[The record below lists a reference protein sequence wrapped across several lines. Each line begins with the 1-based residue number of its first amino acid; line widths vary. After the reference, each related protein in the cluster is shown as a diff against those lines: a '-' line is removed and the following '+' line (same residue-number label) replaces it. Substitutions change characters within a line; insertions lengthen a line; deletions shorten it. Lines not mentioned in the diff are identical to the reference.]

1 MSTQLILNDI
11 RGTTAIIT
19 LNRPERRNALSRGL
33 IEELSDAIERAGRDS
48 DVRSVVLTG
57 AGSAFCAGM
66 DLKESASKTASISHS
81 EETLMVANAQ
91 AIADLIDLV
100 HKLPKPTIAALNG
113 DAYAGGAGLALACD
127 FVIASDGAKLG
138 YPEVRRG
145 LVASIVLH
153 DLIRQAG
160 DRRARRL
167 LLGGTPI
174 SAHEAYAWG
183 LYHEI
188 TSVDL
193 LLERAL
199 ELGRSLAE
207 CGPRALATTKRLL
220 DESLFRP
227 ATLRGAAAISAAVR
241 VSDEAIEGIAAFLE
255 KRPPNWIPQGNRGS
269 ET

>member
-1 MSTQLILNDI
+1 MIASLILSEL
-11 RGTTAIIT
+11 RETTAIFT

-48 DVRSVVLTG
+48 DVRAVVLTG
-57 AGSAFCAGM
+57 AGSTFCAGM
-66 DLKESASKTASISHS
+66 DLKESASKTGSISHS
-81 EETLMVANAQ
+81 EESRLVANAQ

-167 LLGGTPI
+167 LLSGTPI
-174 SAHEAYAWG
+174 SALDAYAWG
-183 LYHEI
+183 LFHEI

-193 LLERAL
+193 LLERAI
-199 ELGRSLAE
+199 ELSRSLAE
-207 CGPRALATTKRLL
+207 CGPHALATTKRLL

-241 VSDEAIEGIAAFLE
+241 VSDEAVEGIAAFLE
-255 KRPPNWIPQGNRGS
+255 KRPPNWFPQPDS
-269 ET
+269 DTKS